1 MENNEELNFDSR
13 IPLTELNQSINAI
26 KTELAKIIIG
36 QDNFV
41 ELLIVSMLVDG
52 HVLIEGVPGIAKTI
66 TAKLFAKTLK
76 TNFSR
81 IQFTPD
87 LMPSDI
93 LGTSVF
99 NVKESDFEF
108 KKGPIFS
115 NVVLIDEINRAPAK
129 TQAALFET
137 MEERQATID
146 GTTYKMAAPF
156 MVLATQNPI
165 EQEGTYPLPEA
176 QMDRFLMHVIVNYP
190 DKQSEI
196 EVLNLI
202 RSEEGSKG
210 NKSTVKESLP
220 QDVIFNARNEILGI
234 HVSEAI
240 QNYIVDI
247 VNATRYPEKYSENLA
262 LWIDYGASPRA
273 SIALDKCSRVNVW
286 LNERDFVSPEDV
298 RAVVHD
304 ILRHRI
310 SSSYEAN
317 AEGISKT
324 TIIDELLKQVAVA

>member
-1 MENNEELNFDSR
+1 MNTYLKRIKELETRMNASILGQENVVER
-13 IPLTELNQSINAI
+13 ILIVLLANGNLLLEGLPG
-26 KTELAKIIIG
+26 LAKTRAIRSLSQNLDAG
-36 QDNFV
+36 
-41 ELLIVSMLVDG
+41 L
-52 HVLIEGVPGIAKTI
+52 
-66 TAKLFAKTLK
+66 
-76 TNFSR
+76 SR

-87 LMPSDI
+87 LLPSDI
-93 LGTSVF
+93 TGTEVYQPEAKDPF
-99 NVKESDFEF
+99 IFQ
-108 KKGPIFS
+108 KGPIF
-115 NVVLIDEINRAPAK
+115 NNLILADEINRAPAK
-129 TQAALFET
+129 VQSALLEA
-137 MEERQATID
+137 MEERQVTVAGNSHKLD
-146 GTTYKMAAPF
+146 PLF
-156 MVLATQNPI
+156 MVMATQNPI

-196 EVLNLI
+196 EVLNLV

-210 NKSTVKESLP
+210 NKSTVKESIP
-220 QDVIFNARNEILGI
+220 QDVIFNARKEILEI

-273 SIALDKCSRVNVW
+273 SIALDKCSRVNAW